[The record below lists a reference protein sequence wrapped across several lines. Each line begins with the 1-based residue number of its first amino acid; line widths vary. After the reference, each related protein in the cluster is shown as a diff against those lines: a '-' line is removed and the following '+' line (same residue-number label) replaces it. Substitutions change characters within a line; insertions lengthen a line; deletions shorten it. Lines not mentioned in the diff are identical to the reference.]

1 MQDGRK
7 QKKTILTEK
16 MDKTLRTKIRIQAEL
31 SPAIRQAALQI
42 KMQIQIPER
51 KEEMEMQEK
60 ERSRS
65 SRLAMRHPFIFLLP
79 LGCAALCL
87 LLHLCLKGRK
97 SVLEGQMEKC
107 CL

>member
-1 MQDGRK
+1 
-7 QKKTILTEK
+7 
-16 MDKTLRTKIRIQAEL
+16 MDKTLRTKIRIQAAL

-42 KMQIQIPER
+42 KIQIPKR
-51 KEEMEMQEK
+51 KEEVEMQEK

-97 SVLEGQMEKC
+97 SVLEGQMEKS

>member
-97 SVLEGQMEKC
+97 SVLEGQMEKSS
-107 CL
+107 L